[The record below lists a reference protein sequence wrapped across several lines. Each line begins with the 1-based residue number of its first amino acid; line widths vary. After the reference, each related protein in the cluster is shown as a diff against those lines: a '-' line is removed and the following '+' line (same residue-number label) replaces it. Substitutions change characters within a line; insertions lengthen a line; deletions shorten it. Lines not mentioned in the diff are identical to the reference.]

1 MSAQTPTAPE
11 MSSDVGQQ
19 TPVTIKTGGNV
30 DEVSVSIESPRMP
43 FDELVQAPSWVVSQ
57 STFRRRINQ
66 LKIDEAGKTDYCARK
81 SSQLV
86 NIKIEFGDDGAAQL
100 LVLESGDPD
109 SADISLVLVSV
120 GVSFNVDKVGQ
131 WEIAKATFPPMKRV
145 VFREGT
151 DLILDH
157 VFTSLDAQLEVHHQA
172 LS

>member
-11 MSSDVGQQ
+11 MSSTVGQQ

-43 FDELVQAPSWVVSQ
+43 FDQLIPAPTWVVSQ

-66 LKIDEAGKTDYCARK
+66 LNIFDAGKIVYCLRK

-86 NIKIEFGDDGAAQL
+86 NIRIEFGDDGEAQL
-100 LVLESGDPD
+100 LVIESGSPD
-109 SADISLVLVSV
+109 SGDTSLVIVSV
-120 GVSFNVDKVGQ
+120 GISFNVDTPGQ
-131 WEIAKATFPPMKRV
+131 WETAKAVFPPMKRL
-145 VFREGT
+145 VFKEGT

-157 VFTSLDAQLEVHHQA
+157 TFTDLEPRLDIYHQA

>member
-1 MSAQTPTAPE
+1 MSAQTPTPPE
-11 MSSDVGQQ
+11 LSSTVGQQ

-57 STFRRRINQ
+57 STFSRRINQ

-86 NIKIEFGDDGAAQL
+86 NIRIEFGDDGEAQL
-100 LVLESGDPD
+100 LVIESGSPD
-109 SADISLVLVSV
+109 SGDTSLVIVSV
-120 GVSFNVDKVGQ
+120 GISFSVDTPGQ
-131 WEIAKATFPPMKRV
+131 WETTKATFPTIKRV
-145 VFREGT
+145 VFSEGT

-157 VFTSLDAQLEVHHQA
+157 TFTDLEPRLDIYHQA